1 MFLKFSRTVE
11 VCFCQRSYVIT
22 LPSAKLCEYIFLYV
36 FILLLLYEYIY
47 IYIYNI
53 YIYISMKNITL
64 LTMPLRKINWLLIL
78 INFGISRICVEHI

>member
-47 IYIYNI
+47 IYMYI
-53 YIYISMKNITL
+53 YIYIYIYEEYHIVNNA
-64 LTMPLRKINWLLIL
+64 LT
-78 INFGISRICVEHI
+78 